1 MQIVTRCQERYTLN
15 KIKNTLTIEEKM
27 EYLREKLNNHII
39 NNLGNNG
46 VEAKKSILAISE
58 ELDKV
63 IFSYIKNF
71 NKKT

>member
-1 MQIVTRCQERYTLN
+1 
-15 KIKNTLTIEEKM
+15 M

>member
-1 MQIVTRCQERYTLN
+1 MN
-15 KIKNTLTIEEKM
+15 KLKNTLAIEKRM

-46 VEAKKSILAISE
+46 MEAKKSILVISE
-58 ELDKV
+58 ELDKIIV
-63 IFSYIKNF
+63 TYIKNL

>member
-1 MQIVTRCQERYTLN
+1 
-15 KIKNTLTIEEKM
+15 M

-46 VEAKKSILAISE
+46 MEAKKSILAISE
-58 ELDKV
+58 ELDKIIV
-63 IFSYIKNF
+63 IYIKNL

>member
-1 MQIVTRCQERYTLN
+1 MN

>member
-1 MQIVTRCQERYTLN
+1 
-15 KIKNTLTIEEKM
+15 M

-39 NNLGNNG
+39 NNLGNNRM
-46 VEAKKSILAISE
+46 EAKKSILAISE

-63 IFSYIKNF
+63 IVTYIKNL